1 MCSALRRTE
10 TSVRRRHPQ
19 RYFSPILRTMRR
31 SDATREPLWRSRSAR
46 ETDVKEARSRFEALR
61 KGASAPPVLLLTAR
75 RKLVHAH
82 AHAAASTTR
91 GTDSAACCSPS
102 RSRRRLPRP
111 LRPRAARAAGFRRPS
126 LPGLLAP
133 QARAAALAVGLR
145 RGGRPPGLASRSRAA
160 SFRAPQARA
169 AAPGPRLLSP
179 LACAAGTPSCAR
191 LAFPRR
197 ELPRPLLPRAARA
210 ADSRCL
216 SLLAPQARGPDGCSS
231 GSDPSRSTQVGLAH
245 ATPSATHEPV
255 SMCSRVDVARV
266 CRATVNI
273 ALGILACQRS
283 AGFDRAVNTRDCLVK
298 PCLLMLE
305 SPKALRNP

>member
-1 MCSALRRTE
+1 MSLA
-10 TSVRRRHPQ
+10 
-19 RYFSPILRTMRR
+19 PILRTMRR

-126 LPGLLAP
+126 LPWLL
-133 QARAAALAVGLR
+133 
-145 RGGRPPGLASRSRAA
+145 
-160 SFRAPQARA
+160 APQARA

-210 ADSRCL
+210 ADSRWL

-255 SMCSRVDVARV
+255 SMCSRGDVARV

-298 PCLLMLE
+298 PCLVMLE

>member
-1 MCSALRRTE
+1 
-10 TSVRRRHPQ
+10 
-19 RYFSPILRTMRR
+19 MRR

-46 ETDVKEARSRFEALR
+46 ETGGKGDRSRFEALR
-61 KGASAPPVLLLTAR
+61 KGASAPPVHLLTAR

-82 AHAAASTTR
+82 DHTVASTSR

-111 LRPRAARAAGFRRPS
+111 LRPRAARAAGFYRPS
-126 LPGLLAP
+126 LPVLP
-133 QARAAALAVGLR
+133 
-145 RGGRPPGLASRSRAA
+145 
-160 SFRAPQARA
+160 APQARA

-179 LACAAGTPSCAR
+179 LACAAGTPSWAR

-216 SLLAPQARGPDGCSS
+216 SLLAPQTRGPDGCSS

-245 ATPSATHEPV
+245 ATPSATLSRCPCPV
-255 SMCSRVDVARV
+255 EVTLLECVEL
-266 CRATVNI
+266 NI
-273 ALGILACQRS
+273 SLGGILACQRS
-283 AGFDRAVNTRDCLVK
+283 AGFDRAVNRRDCLVK

>member
-1 MCSALRRTE
+1 
-10 TSVRRRHPQ
+10 
-19 RYFSPILRTMRR
+19 MRR

-126 LPGLLAP
+126 LPWLL
-133 QARAAALAVGLR
+133 
-145 RGGRPPGLASRSRAA
+145 
-160 SFRAPQARA
+160 APQARA